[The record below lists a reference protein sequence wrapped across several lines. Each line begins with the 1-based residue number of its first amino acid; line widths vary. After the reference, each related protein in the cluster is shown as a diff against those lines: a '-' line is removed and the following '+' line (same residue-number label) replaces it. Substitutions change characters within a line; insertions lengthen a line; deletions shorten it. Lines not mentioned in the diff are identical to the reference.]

1 MPELNAN
8 IPVIQAYV
16 RGNYLRDQQ
25 DSHDQYFPVTIFG
38 VASVQGRSPLFHF
51 MMEDGGL
58 WWRMPISAFCAEP
71 GVPEVDIHNLVLW
84 NTFSPYVAVT
94 MFEAMQNMRMQYID
108 RQKNKIQGKYL
119 FTLDW
124 HAPER
129 NIIDLAYSET
139 PSEHKCGHVILRDDG
154 NFAIQ
159 PNNRVLMFE
168 PSMTTKTDNGLLI
181 ERLVN
186 TRKWD
191 VEDADKW
198 TVEDSNKFYYS
209 GEEKESKS
217 NKRDSK

>member
-1 MPELNAN
+1 
-8 IPVIQAYV
+8 
-16 RGNYLRDQQ
+16 
-25 DSHDQYFPVTIFG
+25 
-38 VASVQGRSPLFHF
+38 
-51 MMEDGGL
+51 
-58 WWRMPISAFCAEP
+58 
-71 GVPEVDIHNLVLW
+71 
-84 NTFSPYVAVT
+84 
-94 MFEAMQNMRMQYID
+94 
-108 RQKNKIQGKYL
+108 
-119 FTLDW
+119 
-124 HAPER
+124 
-129 NIIDLAYSET
+129 
-139 PSEHKCGHVILRDDG
+139 VILRDDG

-209 GEEKESKS
+209 GEEKEAKS